1 MFVPGANEPDE
12 SQLASQTNLPAQ
24 LTPLVGREQEV
35 EEVCALL
42 RSEQTRLLT
51 LTGPGGVG
59 KTRLGIRVAEEL
71 AGEFADGVCF
81 VSLAP
86 SGKPDLV
93 LSYHR
98 PDARA
103 QGTGREAALR
113 ASGRASERERTAA
126 VCG

>member
-1 MFVPGANEPDE
+1 MFVPGTNEPDE

-35 EEVCALL
+35 EKVCALL
-42 RSEQTRLLT
+42 RSEETRLLT

-59 KTRLGIRVAEEL
+59 KTRLGLRVAEEL

-86 SGKPDLV
+86 IREPNLVVPTIARMLGLRELGEKPL
-93 LSYHR
+93 
-98 PDARA
+98 
-103 QGTGREAALR
+103 
-113 ASGRASERERTAA
+113 SERLGEYLKERTAA